1 MVVRKVSSS
10 KNKGIKKKNKKE
22 NIPGT
27 DNEKP
32 HPALSSTSVVVKT
45 TISFASPPN
54 KAFIQH
60 ILLVIVALSFVFK
73 ALVLDLR
80 IFPAPRTTSEHP
92 LFLLYSPLLLLFD
105 ARVCPPF

>member
-32 HPALSSTSVVVKT
+32 ALSSTSVVVKT
-45 TISFASPPN
+45 TISFASPPD
-54 KAFIQH
+54 KAFI
-60 ILLVIVALSFVFK
+60 
-73 ALVLDLR
+73 
-80 IFPAPRTTSEHP
+80 
-92 LFLLYSPLLLLFD
+92 
-105 ARVCPPF
+105 